1 MKERI
6 KELTDLLE
14 KANYEYYVLNNP
26 TLTDQEFDKYMRELI
41 LLEEKYPEYKLPN
54 SPTLKVG
61 GEVAKKF
68 SKITHGFPMLSLPNV
83 FNEEEIEKFVK
94 RIEDAGI
101 KPSYICEQKFD
112 GLSISLVYKN
122 GLLVS
127 GATRGDG
134 IIGEDVTSNVKTIK
148 TIPLKIKENI
158 DIEVRGEVILSKKML
173 DTLNKEREKNGEALF
188 QNCRNAA
195 AGSLR
200 QLDPKIAAKRGL
212 DAFIYH
218 LPNPTD
224 YGLKTHLEAL
234 EYMKK
239 LGFKVSNNIS
249 RAKTKEDILSFVNF
263 LKEQRDSLPY
273 DIDGVV
279 IKVNELKFQEQ
290 LGYTSKYPKWATAYK
305 FPTED
310 VHTKLIDIIF
320 TVGRTG
326 LITPNAA
333 LEPVIVMGSTVS
345 RATLHNEDY
354 VKNLDLKIGDIVSVH
369 KAGDVIPEVRGVVKE
384 RRDGSEKD
392 FVMIKNCPI
401 CNSNLVKKEGLIDYF
416 CINDL
421 CPARNINSLIHFASR
436 SAMNIEGLG
445 EEIIEI
451 FYNEGYLKNITDFY
465 HLHKYKEELKLLE
478 GFGEKSINN
487 ILNSIENSKNNSLE
501 KLLCGLGISGIG
513 VKNAKV
519 LAKKFGDITSLR
531 CASKEDLN
539 NIDDI
544 GPILAQNIEDYFNNN
559 SSLIDDLINIGINTK
574 YLGTKEN
581 NDTIVSNKKFVI
593 TGTVEGLSRDEIKNI
608 LEENGAKVSDS
619 VSKNTDI
626 VIVGDN
632 PGSKY
637 EKAIKLNIEIWNEE
651 KLLYNIRQL
660 NK

>member
-305 FPTED
+305 FPTQD

-326 LITPNAA
+326 LITPNAV

-574 YLGTKEN
+574 YLGAKEN